1 MEDLAR
7 LEVECGGGVSY
18 QLGAAGGSMLGRGLG
33 CGLLLLWYGLIFFLF
48 VSLDKGLNFVF
59 TTHTTS

>member
-18 QLGAAGGSMLGRGLG
+18 QLGAAGGSLLGRGLG
-33 CGLLLLWYGLIFFLF
+33 CGLLLLWYVWANFFSICF
-48 VSLDKGLNFVF
+48 SR
-59 TTHTTS
+59 

>member
-18 QLGAAGGSMLGRGLG
+18 QLGAAGRVIVIVV
-33 CGLLLLWYGLIFFLF
+33 WANFFSICF
-48 VSLDKGLNFVF
+48 SR
-59 TTHTTS
+59 